1 MTGASLEGIDRLDKI
16 EQRTNI
22 PIYPDLCALEE
33 IYSHY
38 CDISLKSNELVL
50 ILTYYQTAE
59 CIWQTLKELDMD
71 VEKYEKEND
80 LIILEDSIEKHSGY
94 TKDFLSLL
102 KLLINYKRNEV
113 KMDYLLLQIRVYFFI
128 FKIVN
133 MP

>member
-1 MTGASLEGIDRLDKI
+1 
-16 EQRTNI
+16 
-22 PIYPDLCALEE
+22 
-33 IYSHY
+33 
-38 CDISLKSNELVL
+38 
-50 ILTYYQTAE
+50 
-59 CIWQTLKELDMD
+59 MD